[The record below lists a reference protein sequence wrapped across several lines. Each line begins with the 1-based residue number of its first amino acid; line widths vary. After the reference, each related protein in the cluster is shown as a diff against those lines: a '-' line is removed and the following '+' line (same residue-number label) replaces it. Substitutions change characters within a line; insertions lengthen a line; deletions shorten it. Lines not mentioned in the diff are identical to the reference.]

1 VISVKDKELLKVM
14 EESLRKYLKAAS
26 LISQEAFDLLSERKG
41 LLWMEISSQVEILE
55 ELGKLDAYDTIEETI
70 DKNEKQEAET
80 EQTINKDNENQ
91 EIKNQEMEPGE
102 KENSPFYIFDKVVG
116 FMKRQKCDELQWVR
130 TYSYKCNYQDF
141 DDFQIKYFEHKDP
154 IQSGKNYLMFGNTRK
169 HFSIRKSGDDI
180 VGDTAEC
187 FEIIW
192 NLSELFNIH

>member
-1 VISVKDKELLKVM
+1 M

>member
-1 VISVKDKELLKVM
+1 MISINDKELLKVM

-55 ELGKLDAYDTIEETI
+55 ELGKLDAIEETI
-70 DKNEKQEAET
+70 VKSKEQEMQEQELKIEQTINNENEKQE
-80 EQTINKDNENQ
+80 IENQ
-91 EIKNQEMEPGE
+91 ETGE

-116 FMKRQKCDELQWVR
+116 FMKKQKCDELQWVR

-141 DDFQIKYFEHKDP
+141 EDFQIKYFEHKDP